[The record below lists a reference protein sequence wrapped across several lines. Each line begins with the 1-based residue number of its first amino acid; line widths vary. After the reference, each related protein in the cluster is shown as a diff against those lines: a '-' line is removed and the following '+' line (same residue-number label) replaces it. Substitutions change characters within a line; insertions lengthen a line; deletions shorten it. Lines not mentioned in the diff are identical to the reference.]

1 MSKQRNIID
10 FTPTSRSTSSEP
22 GIILPQLVVSAQRTI
37 KHQLRQLLP
46 TFFSRIDDSL
56 FDMADKAE
64 SNQQQ
69 TLYFDAMREI
79 RLQKDAMQDAYFKAL
94 IETFQH
100 SLNHDTV
107 PQIKT
112 AGSLDQIGL
121 MEDEQLEESLAIT
134 NMVTSAESR
143 YKEAL
148 FGLTARLDFL
158 IEDIEITKNN
168 NPLHPEALFNAFI
181 PAMKLMNADIKV
193 RLVIYKLFDKF
204 VAQKIGPM
212 YDNVN
217 ADLIASGVLPRIKST
232 VRKSGDDYTSPHT
245 ATTPANTS
253 LPMDNISPEAGT
265 PQRMPVFDPNQAE
278 GMFNSLQQLLSMTRV
293 APVAGGIP
301 DNTVAGSVTTG
312 MVAGGV
318 TDGTGITTATEDEIT
333 RGNAVTYAPQQVL
346 TALSQIQ
353 ASGDSVLQ
361 QPQQQQPSANIIKS
375 TVIET
380 IAATQADDGKKI
392 AQADIDAI
400 DIVSMLFDFILDD
413 PSLPDNL
420 KAQIARLQ
428 IPLLKVAIID
438 KDFFAK
444 KAHPA
449 RQLLNELAYAGS
461 NLEEMDS
468 EEDAVFQMVSYVV
481 DSILTEFEENTEIF
495 STLHDEFVDFIEKE
509 RESNK
514 LAGEMLENAKDL
526 VASEIQRRVTDNRVP
541 PLVSIILIDAW
552 KDVLTHL
559 YLRDGDEGTGWNTAL
574 QVADDLIWSV
584 QPKLSVNERQRLV
597 KIIPRVLNGLRDG
610 LTLIQ
615 FDHEATEQ
623 LFAGLEALHLAS
635 LRGRLDAQTPEVK
648 PTTATPSNPNDDNFG
663 IDMSTLPETDNTNTP
678 QTGKD
683 SFIEEII
690 LASTQPLPW
699 DNEDLNASQYAEEIK
714 DMALGTWVEFTNA
727 ETNVCNRGKLAWKC
741 DFTGEY
747 TFVDRKYKVVADLSN
762 RKLIEEFESGHASF
776 ADDVPLFDRALDSV
790 IGGIKRALNN
800 KNSAEDPVLH

>member
-1 MSKQRNIID
+1 MNKQRNIID
-10 FTPTSRSTSSEP
+10 FTSTTRRSTSSEP
-22 GIILPQLVVSAQRTI
+22 GIILPQLVISAQRTI

-69 TLYFDAMREI
+69 TLYFDAMREV

-100 SLNHDTV
+100 SLSHDIL
-107 PQIKT
+107 PKIKT
-112 AGSLDQIGL
+112 AGSLDQVGL

-134 NMVTSAESR
+134 NMITNAESR

-148 FGLTARLDFL
+148 FGLTARLNFL
-158 IEDIEITKNN
+158 IEDIEITKDN
-168 NPLHPEALFNAFI
+168 NPLRPETLFNAFI
-181 PAMKLMNADIKV
+181 PAVKLMDADIKV

-232 VRKSGDDYTSPHT
+232 VRKSEDDYINPHT
-245 ATTPANTS
+245 ATPANTAQ
-253 LPMDNISPEAGT
+253 PMNNISPEADT
-265 PQRMPVFDPNQAE
+265 PQNMPMFDLNQPE
-278 GMFNSLQQLLSMTRV
+278 GIFNSLQQLLSMTRA
-293 APVAGGIP
+293 APVAG
-301 DNTVAGSVTTG
+301 TVTTE
-312 MVAGGV
+312 MAAGGGA
-318 TDGTGITTATEDEIT
+318 GTVPATGDETTN
-333 RGNAVTYAPQQVL
+333 GNAVTYAPQQVL

-353 ASGDSVLQ
+353 ASADSVLQ
-361 QPQQQQPSANIIKS
+361 PSQQQPSANIIKS

-380 IAATQADDGKKI
+380 IAATQAGDGKKI
-392 AQADIDAI
+392 AQADTDAI

-461 NLEEMDS
+461 GLEEMDP

-481 DSILTEFEENTEIF
+481 DSILAEFEENTDIF

-526 VASEIQRRVTDNRVP
+526 VAGEIQRRITDNSVP

-552 KDVLTHL
+552 KDVLIHL
-559 YLRDGDEGTGWNTAL
+559 YLRDGDESAGWNTAL

-615 FDHEATEQ
+615 FDHEATEK

-635 LRGRLDAQTPEVK
+635 LRGGLSTQTPEIK
-648 PTTATPSNPNDDNFG
+648 PATAPPSNLNNDDFG
-663 IDMSTLPETDNTNTP
+663 IDMSTLPEADNTNTT

-727 ETNVCNRGKLAWKC
+727 ETKVCSRGKLAWKC

-762 RKLIEEFESGHASF
+762 RKLIAEFESGRASF
-776 ADDVPLFDRALDSV
+776 VDDVPLFDRALDSV

>member
-1 MSKQRNIID
+1 MTKQRNIID
-10 FTPTSRSTSSEP
+10 FNPTRRSASVEP
-22 GIILPQLVVSAQRTI
+22 DIALPQLVVSAQRTI

-46 TFFSRIDDSL
+46 VFFSRIDDSL

-94 IETFQH
+94 TEAFQR
-100 SLNHDTV
+100 SLNHDAV
-107 PQIKT
+107 SQVKT

-143 YKEAL
+143 SKEAL
-148 FGLTARLDFL
+148 FGLATRLNFL
-158 IEDIEITKNN
+158 IEDIEITKDN
-168 NPLHPEALFNAFI
+168 NPLRPEILFTAFT
-181 PAMKLMNADIKV
+181 PAVKLMDADIKV

-204 VAQKIGPM
+204 VAQKTGPI

-217 ADLIASGVLPRIKST
+217 ADLIASGVLPRIKNT
-232 VRKSGDDYTSPHT
+232 VRKSEDDYTNPHT
-245 ATTPANTS
+245 AALANAA
-253 LPMDNISPEAGT
+253 LPTNKMSPEAGA
-265 PQRMPVFDPNQAE
+265 PQGMPVFDPAQPE
-278 GMFNSLQQLLSMTRV
+278 GMFNSLQQLLSMTR
-293 APVAGGIP
+293 ATPVIGNVPGTTPATTGIVTGGIMSGAGTIP
-301 DNTVAGSVTTG
+301 VTEGETTDSNTNV
-312 MVAGGV
+312 
-318 TDGTGITTATEDEIT
+318 
-333 RGNAVTYAPQQVL
+333 VTYAPQQVL

-361 QPQQQQPSANIIKS
+361 QSQQQQPSANIIKS

-380 IAATQADDGKKI
+380 IAATQTGEGKEI
-392 AQADIDAI
+392 AQADTDAI

-413 PSLPDNL
+413 PGLADNI

-438 KDFFAK
+438 KEFFAK
-444 KAHPA
+444 KTHPA

-461 NLEEMDS
+461 GLEEMDP
-468 EEDAVFQMVSYVV
+468 EDDAVFQMVSYVV
-481 DSILTEFEENTEIF
+481 DSILAEFEENTEIF
-495 STLHDEFVDFIEKE
+495 STLYDEFVDFIEKE

-526 VASEIQRRVTDNRVP
+526 VASEIQRRITDNRVP

-584 QPKLSVNERQRLV
+584 QPKLAASERQRLI

-635 LRGRLDAQTPEVK
+635 LRGGLSAQPRESKQTTPAPANLDG
-648 PTTATPSNPNDDNFG
+648 DDFG
-663 IDMSTLPETDNTNTP
+663 IDISTLPEEADGANIAQNDKDN
-678 QTGKD
+678 
-683 SFIEEII
+683 FIEEII

-699 DNEDLNASQYAEEIK
+699 EGDELTTSQYAEEIK
-714 DMALGTWVEFTNA
+714 DMELGTWVEFINA
-727 ETNVCNRGKLAWKC
+727 ETQTRSRGKLAWKC

-762 RKLIEEFESGHASF
+762 RKLIEEFESGRASF
-776 ADDVPLFDRALDSV
+776 VDDVPLFDRALDSV
-790 IGGIKRALNN
+790 IGGIKRALSN
-800 KNSAEDPVLH
+800 KNSSADPVPH

>member
-1 MSKQRNIID
+1 MNKQRNIID
-10 FTPTSRSTSSEP
+10 FTPIRHATNPEP
-22 GIILPQLVVSAQRTI
+22 GITLPQLVISAQRTI

-56 FDMADKAE
+56 FAMADKAE

-69 TLYFDAMREI
+69 TLYFDAMREV

-94 IETFQH
+94 TEAFQH
-100 SLNHDTV
+100 SLRHSAS
-107 PQIKT
+107 PIET
-112 AGSLDQIGL
+112 ASSLDQIGL
-121 MEDEQLEESLAIT
+121 VEDEQLEESLAIT
-134 NMVTSAESR
+134 NMSSSAENHS
-143 YKEAL
+143 KEAL

-168 NPLHPEALFNAFI
+168 NPLRPEVLFNAFTS
-181 PAMKLMNADIKV
+181 AVKLMDADIKV

-212 YDNVN
+212 YDSIN

-232 VRKSGDDYTSPHT
+232 VRKSEDDYSNPHAGIPTNAAPPENEMLSEASTSQ
-245 ATTPANTS
+245 S
-253 LPMDNISPEAGT
+253 
-265 PQRMPVFDPNQAE
+265 MPVFDPNQPE
-278 GMFNSLQQLLSMTRV
+278 GMFNSLQQLLSMTRT
-293 APVAGGIP
+293 APVAGGISG
-301 DNTVAGSVTTG
+301 NTIGGSVTTG
-312 MVAGGV
+312 VTTEGVA
-318 TDGTGITTATEDEIT
+318 DSTGIAPATGSEIT
-333 RGNAVTYAPQQVL
+333 NNNTGAVTYPSQQVL
-346 TALSQIQ
+346 TALNQIQ
-353 ASGDSVLQ
+353 VSGDSILQ
-361 QPQQQQPSANIIKS
+361 QSQQPSANIIKS
-375 TVIET
+375 TVIES
-380 IAATQADDGKKI
+380 IAATQAGKSKEI
-392 AQADIDAI
+392 AQADTDAI

-444 KAHPA
+444 KTHPA

-461 NLEEMDS
+461 GLEEMDP
-468 EEDAVFQMVSYVV
+468 EEDALFQMVSYVV
-481 DSILTEFEENTEIF
+481 DSILSEFEENTEIF
-495 STLHDEFVDFIEKE
+495 STLHDEFVDFVEKE

-526 VASEIQRRVTDNRVP
+526 IASEIQRRVTDNCVP

-584 QPKLSVNERQRLV
+584 QPKLSVSERQRLI

-623 LFAGLEALHLAS
+623 LFSGLEALHLAS
-635 LRGRLDAQTPEVK
+635 LRGGLNEQTPEDK
-648 PTTATPSNPNDDNFG
+648 QTTPAPANLNDDDFG
-663 IDMSTLPETDNTNTP
+663 IDMSTLPESDSTNTT
-678 QTGKD
+678 QNGKD

-699 DNEDLNASQYAEEIK
+699 DNNSLNASQYAEEIK
-714 DMALGTWVEFTNA
+714 DMALGTWVEFIDA
-727 ETNVCNRGKLAWKC
+727 ETKTSSRGKLAWKC

-762 RKLIEEFESGHASF
+762 RKLIEGFESGHASF
-776 ADDVPLFDRALDSV
+776 VDDVPLFDRALDSV
-790 IGGIKRALNN
+790 IGGIKRALNS
-800 KNSAEDPVLH
+800 KNSAEDPIPH

>member
-1 MSKQRNIID
+1 MNKQRNIID
-10 FTPTSRSTSSEP
+10 FTSTTRRSTSSEP
-22 GIILPQLVVSAQRTI
+22 GITLPQLVISAQRSI

-46 TFFSRIDDSL
+46 AFFSRIDDSL

-69 TLYFDAMREI
+69 TLYFDAMREV
-79 RLQKDAMQDAYFKAL
+79 RLQKNAMQDAYFKAL
-94 IETFQH
+94 AETFQH
-100 SLNHDTV
+100 SLSHNTI
-107 PQIKT
+107 PQIK
-112 AGSLDQIGL
+112 AADSLDQAGL
-121 MEDEQLEESLAIT
+121 MQDEQLEESLAIT
-134 NMVTSAESR
+134 NMVTNAESR

-148 FGLTARLDFL
+148 FGLTARLNFL
-158 IEDIEITKNN
+158 IEDIEITKDN
-168 NPLHPEALFNAFI
+168 NPLRPEALFNAFV
-181 PAMKLMNADIKV
+181 PAVKLMDADIKV

-232 VRKSGDDYTSPHT
+232 VRKSEDDYSNPHT
-245 ATTPANTS
+245 AIPANAAQ
-253 LPMDNISPEAGT
+253 PMNNIASEAGT
-265 PQRMPVFDPNQAE
+265 PQNMPVFDPNQPE
-278 GMFNSLQQLLSMTRV
+278 GIFNSLQQLLSMTRA
-293 APVAGGIP
+293 APTAG
-301 DNTVAGSVTTG
+301 TVTTE
-312 MVAGGV
+312 MATGGV
-318 TDGTGITTATEDEIT
+318 TGGTGTAPTTGDEIT
-333 RGNAVTYAPQQVL
+333 NGNAVTYAPQQVL

-361 QPQQQQPSANIIKS
+361 QSQQQQPSANIIKS

-380 IAATQADDGKKI
+380 IAATQAGDGKEI
-392 AQADIDAI
+392 AQADTDAI

-461 NLEEMDS
+461 GLEEMDP

-481 DSILTEFEENTEIF
+481 DSILAEFEENTEIF

-514 LAGEMLENAKDL
+514 LAGEMLENAKDR
-526 VASEIQRRVTDNRVP
+526 VAGEIQRRITDNSVP

-552 KDVLTHL
+552 KDVLIHL
-559 YLRDGDEGTGWNTAL
+559 YLRDGDESTGWNTAL

-584 QPKLSVNERQRLV
+584 QPKLSLNERQRLV

-615 FDHEATEQ
+615 FDHEATEK
-623 LFAGLEALHLAS
+623 LFTGLEDLHLAS
-635 LRGRLDAQTPEVK
+635 LRGGLSAQTPETK
-648 PTTATPSNPNDDNFG
+648 PATATPSNLDDDDFG
-663 IDMSTLPETDNTNTP
+663 IDMSTLPEADNTNTA
-678 QTGKD
+678 QTGEN

-699 DNEDLNASQYAEEIK
+699 DNEDLNASPYAEEIK

-727 ETNVCNRGKLAWKC
+727 ETNVCSRGKLAWKC

-762 RKLIEEFESGHASF
+762 RKLIEEFESGRASF
-776 ADDVPLFDRALDSV
+776 VDDVPLFDRALDSV

-800 KNSAEDPVLH
+800 KNSAEDAVLH